1 MKQVKRSTTDE
12 ISALMSASDLAQLVF
27 GDAYDPGS
35 RVEIHVEQQ
44 GPMGLQRGKVEG
56 LASIMLVQFTRR
68 EHDVPDHQAANGRA
82 AAEVVR

>member
-12 ISALMSASDLAQLVF
+12 ISALMSAADLAQLVF

-35 RVEIHVEQQ
+35 RVEIHVEQH
-44 GPMGLQRGKVEG
+44 GPMGLQRGKVDN
-56 LASIMLVQFTRR
+56 LASIMPVQFTRR
-68 EHDVPDHQAANGRA
+68 EHDVPERAANA

>member
-56 LASIMLVQFTRR
+56 LA
-68 EHDVPDHQAANGRA
+68 
-82 AAEVVR
+82 EVVR